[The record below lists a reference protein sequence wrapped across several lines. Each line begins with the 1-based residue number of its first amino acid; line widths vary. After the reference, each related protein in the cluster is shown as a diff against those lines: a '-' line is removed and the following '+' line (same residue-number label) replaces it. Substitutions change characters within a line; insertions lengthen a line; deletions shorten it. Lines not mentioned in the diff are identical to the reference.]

1 MAGYVDASVQVS
13 GTSTVTRR
21 VSSVTRIAPGGV
33 VGSGTAVMAVVVT
46 GGSVTGTVGAAMVVL
61 LTRSAPAGAAP
72 AATVAVNINAA
83 ATPPIALMLL
93 LEIIDGSNSLGSG
106 PARTEV
112 RRSV

>member
-1 MAGYVDASVQVS
+1 MGAI
-13 GTSTVTRR
+13 R
-21 VSSVTRIAPGGV
+21 SSRAPAHRAGGV

-83 ATPPIALMLL
+83 ATSPIAMMLL
-93 LEIIDGSNSLGSG
+93 LEIIDGTNSLGSG

>member
-21 VSSVTRIAPGGV
+21 VSSVTRIAPGG
-33 VGSGTAVMAVVVT
+33 A
-46 GGSVTGTVGAAMVVL
+46 
-61 LTRSAPAGAAP
+61 AGAAP
-72 AATVAVNINAA
+72 AGADRVSKTTIAAPTVPVTESPVTTTAITAVPLPTTTVAVNINAA